1 MATCRNG
8 KKVARHSSRS
18 IQTQVMI
25 DSGSEMEISS
35 RISIGMSLPMI
46 QSITSPMSEM
56 MISKN
61 LKKKLIKMRPLR
73 KRKKKFEN
81 FEEIPDFKMLK

>member
-1 MATCRNG
+1 
-8 KKVARHSSRS
+8 
-18 IQTQVMI
+18 MI

-61 LKKKLIKMRPLR
+61 LKKKLLKMRPRR
-73 KRKKKFEN
+73 KRKKKIEN